1 MNLRTERHFG
11 SVYIRV
17 SDRLCGL
24 GHCKVQHPKRV
35 LSNLKGVIQRCRG
48 GPLLLLQQFHT
59 KNTCKFTL
67 YRIYLQKINP
77 GFKKPSI

>member
-1 MNLRTERHFG
+1 MTLRTERHFG

-35 LSNLKGVIQRCRG
+35 LSNLKGVI
-48 GPLLLLQQFHT
+48 
-59 KNTCKFTL
+59 K
-67 YRIYLQKINP
+67 
-77 GFKKPSI
+77 